1 MFTKLDEIKRD
12 LKVYN
17 FSKNANS
24 MIDFCIEKKL
34 ERLEKESGSLPVI
47 SKKKDLN
54 LLQNRFL
61 VHVVNERKSR
71 NKSIEFSDFI
81 RDKDKL
87 GNTVRVKPL
96 LSSSDE
102 RYLQNCLNN
111 LTIGCFNKFDKNYS
125 LSERNKF
132 RARAI
137 QKYKENREFANQQIN
152 YYQRLPELKDVYR
165 INFKK
170 HQVLDK
176 ILDSRDRELKKKP
189 KNLNQNVRKNDVIL
203 GVEFSKKKL
212 CLSRSLDRKIELEK
226 LGSAFKI
233 VKEREEV
240 PETVRK
246 ILSKISHTIDEHKIP
261 LNRIKQDSVE
271 RILSGKKKQP
281 LANFF
286 NNDPDMIVYEETFR
300 NYYKN

>member
-12 LKVYN
+12 LKVVN

-34 ERLEKESGSLPVI
+34 ERLEKECGSLPII

-87 GNTVRVKPL
+87 ENTVRVKPL

-111 LTIGCFNKFDKNYS
+111 MTIRCFNDFDKKYS

-132 RARAI
+132 RTRAI
-137 QKYKENREFANQQIN
+137 QKYKENREFANQKIN
-152 YYQRLPELKDVYR
+152 YYRRLPELKDVYK

-170 HQVLDK
+170 HQVLNK
-176 ILDSRDRELKKKP
+176 ILDGRDRELKKKP
-189 KNLNQNVRKNDVIL
+189 KNLNQNARKNDVIL

-212 CLSRSLDRKIELEK
+212 CLSRSLDKQIESEK
-226 LGSAFKI
+226 HGNSLKI
-233 VKEREEV
+233 VEEKEV

-246 ILSKISHTIDEHKIP
+246 ILSRISHTINEHKIP
-261 LNRIKQDSVE
+261 LNGIKQDSVE
-271 RILSGKKKQP
+271 RILSGKKKEP